1 MALRGQGRIIPAA
14 QFTNKRGMG
23 LLVWFLWPISFM
35 QRFRISQRAGLCLVL
50 PVWKF
55 HCFLETDPLNHLV
68 ILAANAGHQCDPKY
82 PASLANPSESA
93 SQSARGRLK
102 ADWGSRLC
110 RCSAWL
116 SLSLTIIYPNGDVYV
131 CTEFKILKA
140 KVPIIFLGTVGFSPL
155 REGR

>member
-1 MALRGQGRIIPAA
+1 MVLGGQSRIIPAA
-14 QFTNKRGMG
+14 QFTNKRGTG
-23 LLVWFLWPISFM
+23 LLVWFLWLISFM
-35 QRFRISQRAGLCLVL
+35 QRFRISQRAGRRLVL
-50 PVWKF
+50 PIWKF
-55 HCFLETDPLNHLV
+55 YFLLEADLLNHLV

-93 SQSARGRLK
+93 SQSARDRLK

-110 RCSAWL
+110 WRSAWL